1 MESQPLIYLQ
11 VFKLLILIL
20 VSEVS
25 CACSLLQ
32 QTRVLESIK
41 RQILLLQKDG
51 LFVPP
56 RTKDSL
62 EELMS

>member
-1 MESQPLIYLQ
+1 MESQPLVYLQ
-11 VFKLLILIL
+11 VFKLLILTL

-25 CACSLLQ
+25 RACSLLQ
-32 QTRVLESIK
+32 QTGVLESTK
-41 RQILLLQKDG
+41 KQILLLQKDG

>member
-1 MESQPLIYLQ
+1 MEGQPLIYLQ
-11 VFKLLILIL
+11 AFKLLILTL

-56 RTKDSL
+56 RTKDNL
-62 EELMS
+62 EELTG